1 MKANILVTFDPISRI
16 SANFE
21 VKKVLREIGEEN
33 PKFIRSKV
41 RGLFKINIKM
51 DPKEATKRLYSL
63 CRKDSSKFVYTYH
76 WIPVE
81 RWCPSIVKKMAEVVK
96 EMAEN
101 IKPKERWRM
110 RINKRLY
117 KKHRKRE
124 LIELL
129 TQDIDRPNVDLEK
142 PNKTIQI
149 EIIGEEAA
157 LSLLKPR
164 EHFSVN
170 KVKKQLYTKL
180 RRIFT

>member
-1 MKANILVTFDPISRI
+1 
-16 SANFE
+16 
-21 VKKVLREIGEEN
+21 
-33 PKFIRSKV
+33 
-41 RGLFKINIKM
+41 M
-51 DPKEATKRLYSL
+51 DPKEVTKRLYSL
-63 CRKDSSKFVYTYH
+63 CRKDSSKFMYTYH

-81 RWCPSIVKKMAEVVK
+81 RWCPSTVEKMAEDVK

-117 KKHRKRE
+117 KKHRTRE

-129 TQDIDRPNVDLEK
+129 TQDIDRPNIDLEK
-142 PNKTIQI
+142 PHKTIQI

-170 KVKKQLYTKL
+170 EVKKQLYTKL